1 MDNELT
7 ALEANQTWELTD
19 LRPGKVLIDC
29 KYVYKIKYNS
39 DGTVERLKVRLVA
52 KCYIQLEGIYYQET
66 FSPVAKLGFE
76 FEPSDLQEASKVV
89 RFEGAVSQLSSKRM
103 MNDLISLKMRNA
115 LLQSQYSQLNS
126 FGNNYEVIQVPNLD
140 VSVQINSE
148 GRNLHENGFFRKSKM
163 FNNEDLQL
171 AGNGYAYEDPFRSL
185 VDYSYQS
192 GYRSA
197 GDFRS
202 ADNVPQQSMLL
213 NNQPSFPQFEAT
225 TNARKRPIESNDVL
239 SKIGT
244 DMVRNV
250 TTTLNELKKN
260 KRNKVITTS
269 EQQWQHVRRSASI
282 ISDNEA
288 EHRFHVPVPRRSQ
301 KLSDQITALQKLVSP
316 YGKTDTASVL
326 QEASVYIR
334 LLHEQVRNLFQML
347 SSSYKSTV
355 RADGRQELIGEE
367 QPDLRSK
374 GLCLVPVS
382 LITQK
387 VKFNGDQPAR

>member
-1 MDNELT
+1 
-7 ALEANQTWELTD
+7 
-19 LRPGKVLIDC
+19 
-29 KYVYKIKYNS
+29 
-39 DGTVERLKVRLVA
+39 
-52 KCYIQLEGIYYQET
+52 
-66 FSPVAKLGFE
+66 
-76 FEPSDLQEASKVV
+76 
-89 RFEGAVSQLSSKRM
+89 
-103 MNDLISLKMRNA
+103 MRNA
-115 LLQSQYSQLNS
+115 LLQSLYSQLNS
-126 FGNNYEVIQVPNLD
+126 FGNNYEAIQVPNLD
-140 VSVQINSE
+140 VSMQINSE
-148 GRNLHENGFFRKSKM
+148 GRKSKM

-171 AGNGYAYEDPFRSL
+171 GNNGYAYADPFRSL

-192 GYRSA
+192 GYQSA
-197 GDFRS
+197 GDFSS

-225 TNARKRPIESNDVL
+225 TNARKRPIEGNDDVL

-250 TTTLNELKKN
+250 TTLNELKKN

-269 EQQWQHVRRSASI
+269 EQQWQHVRSSASI
-282 ISDNEA
+282 LLDNEA
-288 EHRFHVPVPRRSQ
+288 KHRFHVPVPRRSQ

-334 LLHEQVRNLFQML
+334 LLHEQVQNLFQML
-347 SSSYKSTV
+347 SSSYKSSV
-355 RADGRQELIGEE
+355 RAGQRQELIGEE
-367 QPDLRSK
+367 QPDIRSK